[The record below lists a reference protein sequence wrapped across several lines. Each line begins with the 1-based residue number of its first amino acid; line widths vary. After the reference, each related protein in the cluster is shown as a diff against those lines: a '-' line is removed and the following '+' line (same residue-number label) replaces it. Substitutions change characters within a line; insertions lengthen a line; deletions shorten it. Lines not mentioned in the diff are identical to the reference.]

1 MTHEC
6 YETHGFSQK
15 SHVTSKSKVLVHT
28 YGHCGISETLNTIK
42 VKVLSLQVSGR
53 ALARPLS
60 TVVSQKQEVSPNK
73 ILES

>member
-1 MTHEC
+1 MDIVA
-6 YETHGFSQK
+6 FQK
-15 SHVTSKSKVLVHT
+15 L
-28 YGHCGISETLNTIK
+28 LNTIK
-42 VKVLSLQVSGR
+42 VEVLSLQVSGR